1 MKRTL
6 ISVVKSASNTRVSPD
21 SRVGDA
27 LKGEVPAFALQWQD
41 LGPNRPSEGRQL
53 INSRLSDAL
62 AVKTQFTEKEWDA
75 FCMPGPRI
83 DDFIKVGDSYFQPGK
98 SPDEVVQEDQK
109 QKAGKAERGNQKKG
123 KSPGKSPVKS
133 LKSMAPTR
141 QPPVSA

>member
-1 MKRTL
+1 MKKSL
-6 ISVVKSASNTRVSPD
+6 SSVVKNVIN
-21 SRVGDA
+21 SRVMPGDA
-27 LKGEVPAFALQWQD
+27 LKSEVPAFALQWQD
-41 LGPNRPSEGRQL
+41 VGPNRPSEGRQL

-109 QKAGKAERGNQKKG
+109 QKAGKAEKGNQKKG
-123 KSPGKSPVKS
+123 KGIGKSPVKS